1 MARFKRL
8 EVLNAMIES
17 GVVPVFYHNDLEVVM
32 KVARAVADGGAKVL
46 EFTNRGDF
54 AYQIFSDLAKWSEK
68 EIPELILGV
77 GSVIDPGTATL
88 YINNGANFIV
98 GPVLNGEVAK
108 ACNRRK
114 VPYSPGCGSASE
126 ISQAEEYG
134 VEICKIFPGAEVG
147 GPAFVKNILA
157 PMPWT
162 LIMPTGGVETTK
174 ESIEKWFKAGVACVG
189 IGSNLISK
197 ELVAAGDF
205 EAISKK
211 TAQVLNWIDE
221 VRGRSVFVGIEH
233 IGLNPDSK
241 VSAQEIVDWYVN
253 TFGFQSKEGS
263 SSCFVSSSGSGR
275 IEVMKKKEFDR
286 PHIAV
291 KVANFELACA
301 ILKQKGIGL
310 EEPKIKHDAKAAFLK
325 TTDPAGNRIHLLWD
339 KK

>member
-8 EVLNAMIES
+8 EVLNAMVES
-17 GVVPVFYHNDLEVVM
+17 GLVPVFYHHDLEVVM
-32 KVARAVADGGAKVL
+32 KVAGAVADGGARML

-54 AYQIFSDLAKWSEK
+54 ACQIFSDLAKWSQK

-98 GPVLNGEVAK
+98 GPVLNVEVAK

-114 VPYSPGCGSASE
+114 IPYSPGCGSASE

-174 ESIEKWFKAGVACVG
+174 ESIEKWFKSGVACVG

-205 EAISKK
+205 EAIAQK
-211 TAQVLNWIDE
+211 TAQVLSWINE
-221 VRGRSVFVGIEH
+221 VRGV
-233 IGLNPDSK
+233 SK
-241 VSAQEIVDWYVN
+241 S
-253 TFGFQSKEGS
+253 
-263 SSCFVSSSGSGR
+263 
-275 IEVMKKKEFDR
+275 
-286 PHIAV
+286 
-291 KVANFELACA
+291 L
-301 ILKQKGIGL
+301 
-310 EEPKIKHDAKAAFLK
+310 
-325 TTDPAGNRIHLLWD
+325 
-339 KK
+339 

>member
-8 EVLNAMIES
+8 EVLNAMIDS
-17 GVVPVFYHNDLEVVM
+17 GLVPVFYHKDLEIV
-32 KVARAVADGGAKVL
+32 KRVAGAVAEGGARVF

-54 AYQIFSDLAKWSEK
+54 AYQIFSELSKWCEK
-68 EIPELILGV
+68 EIPELIVGV

-88 YINNGANFIV
+88 YINNGANFVV
-98 GPVLNGEVAK
+98 GPVLNAEVAK

-114 VPYSPGCGSASE
+114 IPYSPGCGSASE

-174 ESIEKWFKAGVACVG
+174 ESIEKWFKSGVACVG

-197 ELVAAGDF
+197 ELIAAGDF

-211 TAQVLNWIDE
+211 TAQVLNWING
-221 VRGRSVFVGIEH
+221 VRGAVG
-233 IGLNPDSK
+233 
-241 VSAQEIVDWYVN
+241 
-253 TFGFQSKEGS
+253 
-263 SSCFVSSSGSGR
+263 
-275 IEVMKKKEFDR
+275 
-286 PHIAV
+286 
-291 KVANFELACA
+291 
-301 ILKQKGIGL
+301 
-310 EEPKIKHDAKAAFLK
+310 
-325 TTDPAGNRIHLLWD
+325 
-339 KK
+339 

>member
-8 EVLNAMIES
+8 EVLNAMIGS
-17 GVVPVFYHNDLEVVM
+17 GLVPVFYHKDLEIV
-32 KVARAVADGGAKVL
+32 KRVAGAVAKGGARVL

-54 AYQIFSDLAKWSEK
+54 AYQIFSELLKWCEK
-68 EIPELILGV
+68 EIPELIIGV

-88 YINNGANFIV
+88 YINNGANFVV
-98 GPVLNGEVAK
+98 GPVLNAEVAK

-114 VPYSPGCGSASE
+114 IPYSPGCGSASE

-174 ESIEKWFKAGVACVG
+174 ESIEKWFKSGVACVG

-197 ELVAAGDF
+197 ELIAAGDF

-211 TAQVLNWIDE
+211 TAQVLNWINE
-221 VRGRSVFVGIEH
+221 VRGAVG
-233 IGLNPDSK
+233 
-241 VSAQEIVDWYVN
+241 
-253 TFGFQSKEGS
+253 
-263 SSCFVSSSGSGR
+263 
-275 IEVMKKKEFDR
+275 
-286 PHIAV
+286 
-291 KVANFELACA
+291 
-301 ILKQKGIGL
+301 
-310 EEPKIKHDAKAAFLK
+310 
-325 TTDPAGNRIHLLWD
+325 
-339 KK
+339 

>member
-8 EVLNAMIES
+8 EVLNAMIGS
-17 GVVPVFYHNDLEVVM
+17 GLVPVFYHKDLEIV
-32 KVARAVADGGAKVL
+32 KRVAGAVADGGARVF

-54 AYQIFSDLAKWSEK
+54 AYQIFSELSQWCEK
-68 EIPELILGV
+68 EIPELIIGV

-88 YINNGANFIV
+88 YINNGANFVV
-98 GPVLNGEVAK
+98 GPVLNAEVAK

-114 VPYSPGCGSASE
+114 IPYSPGCGSASE

-174 ESIEKWFKAGVACVG
+174 ESIEKWFKSGVACVG

-197 ELVAAGDF
+197 ELIAAGDF

-211 TAQVLNWIDE
+211 TAQVLNWING
-221 VRGRSVFVGIEH
+221 VRGAVG
-233 IGLNPDSK
+233 
-241 VSAQEIVDWYVN
+241 
-253 TFGFQSKEGS
+253 
-263 SSCFVSSSGSGR
+263 
-275 IEVMKKKEFDR
+275 
-286 PHIAV
+286 
-291 KVANFELACA
+291 
-301 ILKQKGIGL
+301 
-310 EEPKIKHDAKAAFLK
+310 
-325 TTDPAGNRIHLLWD
+325 
-339 KK
+339 